1 MKINTKTYYEISV
14 TEQEDKTIQNAL
26 RLLDDWCCDD
36 EARDAFDSLLP
47 PSMGLVDVR
56 DLLETVYNLLL
67 IEVEEKE

>member
-1 MKINTKTYYEISV
+1 MKINAKTYYEISV
-14 TEQEDKTIQNAL
+14 TEQEDKIIQNAL

-47 PSMGLVDVR
+47 SSVELVEIR

-67 IEVEEKE
+67 IEEKE